1 MHLLEWMVFS
11 TDYVITPANVDDRN
25 TVWDLCYK
33 YSSISIIGDKGYVN
47 KRLTPELN
55 SEKGI
60 NLLFLKEE
68 IVKKTIQKK

>member
-1 MHLLEWMVFS
+1 MIEM
-11 TDYVITPANVDDRN
+11 A
-25 TVWDLCYK
+25 WDLCYK

-47 KRLTPELN
+47 KRLTPELKG
-55 SEKGI
+55 EKGI